1 MLKKGRKL
9 GGGGVYLG
17 IFIKKKAIFS
27 SFFLAPSYSD
37 F

>member
-1 MLKKGRKL
+1 MLKKGRKM

-17 IFIKKKAIFS
+17 IFIKKKVIFS
-27 SFFLAPSYSD
+27 LIFFGFIL